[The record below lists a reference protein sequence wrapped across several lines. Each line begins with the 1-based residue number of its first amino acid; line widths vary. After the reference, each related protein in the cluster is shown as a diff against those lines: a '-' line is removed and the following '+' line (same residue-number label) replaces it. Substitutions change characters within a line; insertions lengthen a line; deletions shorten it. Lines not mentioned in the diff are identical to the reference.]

1 MQIEEIKKTGT
12 SEIVTQEDLDIALYK
27 AIYAGDLKAV
37 DAAIESGANVNS
49 QGFTSKELRVT
60 TNFSPLESVY
70 DETRKHRRMLSKS
83 KRAKLIDIDTCFSL
97 ADSLIAAGANTK
109 PLLCRAIGWDDQWT
123 YYLLNKTQDL
133 SGLLHLVTTAHF
145 TENNSV
151 STIISTLVQKGADIN
166 EIKQGYSPLHLAV
179 ERNKFYLIKELL
191 KAGASLTQKNEHN
204 LTAFDIALENNNLR
218 LATYLTK
225 QSHYSSQNNSE
236 YLTQRLANLIEIY
249 LYANVLEDEEY
260 EE

>member
-70 DETRKHRRMLSKS
+70 DETL
-83 KRAKLIDIDTCFSL
+83 DIDTCFSL

-109 PLLCRAIGWDDQWT
+109 PLLCRAIVNWDDQWT

>member
-1 MQIEEIKKTGT
+1 MQIEEIENSNT
-12 SEIVTQEDLDIALYK
+12 SETVKKEDLDISLYK
-27 AIYAGDLKAV
+27 AIYAGDLKAL

-60 TNFSPLESVY
+60 TTFSPLESVY
-70 DETRKHRRMLSKS
+70 DETF
-83 KRAKLIDIDTCFSL
+83 IDKDTCFSL

-109 PLLCRAIGWDDQWT
+109 PLLCRAIINWNNQWT

-145 TENNSV
+145 AENNLV
-151 STIISTLVQKGADIN
+151 STIISTLVQRGADIN

-225 QSHYSSQNNSE
+225 QSHYSSQNHPE

-249 LYANVLEDEEY
+249 LYANVLEEEEEEEY
-260 EE
+260 A